1 LASHGPRIVHASV
14 YEVALR
20 LLKTFVTGFGDTS
33 SRHTVL
39 VHLVDDEG
47 FEGWGEA
54 PALDHPFYLSET
66 TSTTF
71 SVIAEYALALSLQ
84 SPSFDPRDV
93 AKSMSSIRGNT
104 FARAGVEA
112 AYWALTSAREGRP
125 ISALMGGV
133 ATRVAVGE
141 SLSIADTIDETLE
154 EVSLRLEEGYQRIKL
169 KIRPR
174 WDVEVVRAVRQTFG
188 DDILLQV
195 DANASYSLDDA
206 DMLRGLD
213 DFGLLCIEQPLGYDD
228 IEGSAVLQR
237 LLDTP
242 ICLDEAIRNPTDAR
256 RALDL
261 DACRNIN
268 VKPGRVGGLVA
279 SLEIHDL
286 CVERG
291 IPLWCGGML
300 ESGIGRSANLALCSL
315 PGFTQ
320 PADMSP
326 ASVLYA
332 DDLVDPTFVVERDGY
347 VAVPTTSGLG
357 FNVVTQRIIDRTVR
371 FATLDAD
378 TEDIRE
384 RSLDHVTVN

>member
-1 LASHGPRIVHASV
+1 LAERDPHIVRASV
-14 YEVALR
+14 YEVALP

-39 VHLVDDEG
+39 VHLVDDDG

-66 TSTTF
+66 TSSTF
-71 SVIAEYALALSLQ
+71 SVIVEYALALSLQ
-84 SPSFDPRDV
+84 SPSFDPRDI
-93 AKSMSSIRGNT
+93 ATSMSLIRGNT

-112 AYWALTSAREGRP
+112 AYWALTSAREARP
-125 ISALMGGV
+125 ISALLGGT
-133 ATRVAVGE
+133 ASRVAVGE
-141 SLSIADTIDETLE
+141 SLSIADTLEETLE
-154 EVSLRLEEGYQRIKL
+154 EVSLRLGEGYQRIKL
-169 KIRPR
+169 KIRPG
-174 WDVEVVRAVRQTFG
+174 WDLDVVRAVREAFG
-188 DDILLQV
+188 DGILLQV
-195 DANASYSLDDA
+195 DANASYSLNDA
-206 DMLRGLD
+206 NVLRSLD

-237 LLDTP
+237 QLQTP

-256 RALDL
+256 RALDI

-279 SLEIHDL
+279 SLKIHDL
-286 CVERG
+286 CIERG
-291 IPLWCGGML
+291 VPMWCGGML

-315 PGFTQ
+315 PGFNQ

-332 DDLVDPTFVVERDGY
+332 DDLVNPTYIVEPDGY
-347 VAVPTTSGLG
+347 VAVPTTPGLG
-357 FNVVTQRIIDRTVR
+357 FNVVPSRIMDRTVR
-371 FATLDAD
+371 FATLDPSSQN
-378 TEDIRE
+378 IRE
-384 RSLDHVTVN
+384 QSLDDVTM

>member
-1 LASHGPRIVHASV
+1 LVKHGPRIAHASV
-14 YEVALR
+14 FEVALP

-33 SRHTVL
+33 SRHTDL
-39 VHLVDDEG
+39 IHLVDDEG

-71 SVIAEYALALSLQ
+71 SIIVEYALPLALQ
-84 SPSFDPRDV
+84 SNSFDPHDIAR
-93 AKSMSSIRGNT
+93 AMAPIRGNT

-112 AYWALTSAREGRP
+112 AYWALSSAREGRP
-125 ISALMGGV
+125 ISALLGG
-133 ATRVAVGE
+133 ALPRVAVGE
-141 SLSIADTIDETLE
+141 SLSISDTLDETLE
-154 EVSLRLEEGYQRIKL
+154 EVSLRLDEGYRRIKL
-169 KIRPR
+169 KIRPG
-174 WDVEVVRAVRQTFG
+174 WDIEVVRAVRESFG
-188 DDILLQV
+188 DEILLQV
-195 DANASYSLDDA
+195 DGNASYDLDDA
-206 DMLRGLD
+206 DVFRALD

-228 IEGSAVLQR
+228 MEGSAVLQR
-237 LLDTP
+237 QLHTP

-256 RALDL
+256 RALDT

-315 PGFTQ
+315 PGFNQ

-326 ASVLYA
+326 ASVLYS
-332 DDLVDPTFVVERDGY
+332 DDLVDPTYIVESDGH
-347 VAVPTTSGLG
+347 VEVPIAPGLG
-357 FNVVTQRIIDRTVR
+357 FDVVPSRIIDRTVR
-371 FATLDAD
+371 FATSDES
-378 TEDIRE
+378 TQSIRE
-384 RSLDHVTVN
+384 RSLDDVAL

>member
-1 LASHGPRIVHASV
+1 MAEFEHRIVRASV
-14 YEVALR
+14 HEVALP
-20 LLKTFVTGFGDTS
+20 LLKTFVTGFGNTS

-39 VHLVDDEG
+39 VHLVDEEG

-71 SVIAEYALALSLQ
+71 SVIVEYALDLALR
-84 SPSFDPRDV
+84 SPSSDPRDV
-93 AKSMSSIRGNT
+93 AHAMSPIRGNT

-112 AYWALTSAREGRP
+112 AFWALTSAREGRP
-125 ISALMGGV
+125 LASLFGGT

-141 SLSIADTIDETLE
+141 SLSIADTLDETIE
-154 EVSLRLEEGYQRIKL
+154 EVALRLEEGYRRIKL
-169 KIRPR
+169 KIRPG
-174 WDVEVVRAVRQTFG
+174 WDIEVVRAVRETFG
-188 DDILLQV
+188 DGVLLQV
-195 DANASYSLDDA
+195 DANASYTLDDVEA
-206 DMLRGLD
+206 LRALD
-213 DFGLLCIEQPLGYDD
+213 NFGLLCIEQPLGFDD

-237 LLDTP
+237 QLQTP
-242 ICLDEAIRNPTDAR
+242 ICLDEAIRSLSDAR
-256 RALDL
+256 RALDI

-286 CVERG
+286 CVERE
-291 IPLWCGGML
+291 IPMWCGGML

-315 PGFTQ
+315 PGFNQ

-332 DDLVDPTFVVERDGY
+332 DDLVDPTFEVEPEGY
-347 VAVPTTSGLG
+347 VAVPTAPGLG
-357 FNVVTQRIIDRTVR
+357 FNVVPHRIVERTVR
-371 FATLDAD
+371 FAALDAV
-378 TEDIRE
+378 THDIRE
-384 RSLDHVTVN
+384 RSLEYVDL

>member
-1 LASHGPRIVHASV
+1 LAKHELPIVRASV
-14 YEVALR
+14 HEVALP

-71 SVIAEYALALSLQ
+71 SIIVEYALALSLQ
-84 SPSFDPRDV
+84 SPTLDPRDV
-93 AKSMSSIRGNT
+93 AASMSSIRGNT

-112 AYWALTSAREGRP
+112 AYWALSSAREGRS
-125 ISALMGGV
+125 ISSLLGGT
-133 ATRVAVGE
+133 ASRVAVGE
-141 SLSIADTIDETLE
+141 SLSIADSIEETLE
-154 EVSLRLEEGYQRIKL
+154 EVALRLAEGYRRIKL
-169 KIRPR
+169 KIRPG
-174 WDVEVVRAVRQTFG
+174 WDLDVVRAVRESFG
-188 DDILLQV
+188 DEMLLQV
-195 DANASYSLDDA
+195 DANASYSLDDV
-206 DMLRGLD
+206 DVLRALD
-213 DFGLLCIEQPLGYDD
+213 EFSLLCIEQPLGYDD
-228 IEGSAVLQR
+228 IDGSAVLQR
-237 LLDTP
+237 QLRTP
-242 ICLDEAIRNPTDAR
+242 VCLDEAIRSPADAR
-256 RALDL
+256 RALDI

-291 IPLWCGGML
+291 VALWCGGML

-315 PGFTQ
+315 PGFSQ

-332 DDLVDPTFVVERDGY
+332 DDLVDPTYLVESDGY
-347 VAVPTTSGLG
+347 VAVPTSPGLG
-357 FNVVTQRIIDRTVR
+357 FNVAPGRVIDRTMR
-371 FATLDAD
+371 FATLDARSR
-378 TEDIRE
+378 TVGE
-384 RSLDHVTVN
+384 RPLSEVTV

>member
-1 LASHGPRIVHASV
+1 VRASV
-14 YEVALR
+14 HEVALP

-39 VHLVDDEG
+39 VHLVDEEG

-71 SVIAEYALALSLQ
+71 SVIVEYALALALNS
-84 SPSFDPRDV
+84 SSYEPRDV
-93 AKSMSSIRGNT
+93 AEAMSPIRGNT

-112 AYWALTSAREGRP
+112 AFWALASARDRRP
-125 ISALMGGV
+125 ISSLLGGTT
-133 ATRVAVGE
+133 TRVAVGE
-141 SLSIADTIDETLE
+141 SLSIADTLDETLE
-154 EVSLRLEEGYQRIKL
+154 EVALRLDEGYRRIKL
-169 KIRPR
+169 KIRPG
-174 WDVEVVRAVRQTFG
+174 WDVEVVRAVRATFG
-188 DDILLQV
+188 DEILLQV
-195 DANASYSLDDA
+195 DANASYTLDDVEV
-206 DMLRGLD
+206 LRALD
-213 DFGLLCIEQPLGYDD
+213 NFALLCIEQPLGYDD
-228 IEGSAVLQR
+228 IDGSAVLQR
-237 LLDTP
+237 QLQTP
-242 ICLDEAIRNPTDAR
+242 ICLDEAIRNPGDAR
-256 RALDL
+256 RALDA

-315 PGFTQ
+315 PGFNQ

-332 DDLVDPTFVVERDGY
+332 DDLVDPTFIVESDGH
-347 VAVPTTSGLG
+347 VAVPSAPGLG
-357 FNVVTQRIIDRTVR
+357 FNVVPSRIIERTVR
-371 FATLDAD
+371 FATLDKS
-378 TEDIRE
+378 EQEIRE
-384 RSLDHVTVN
+384 RSLDDVDV